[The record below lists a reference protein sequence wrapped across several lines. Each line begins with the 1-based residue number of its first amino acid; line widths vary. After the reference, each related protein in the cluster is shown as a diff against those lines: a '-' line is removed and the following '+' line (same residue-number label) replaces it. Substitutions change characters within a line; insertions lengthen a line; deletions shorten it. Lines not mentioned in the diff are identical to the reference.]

1 MGGRL
6 RYVDAIA
13 LYQSMAGD
21 PASYAGAGA
30 LNLAFPMD
38 ATDIVL
44 LQLVGACSLLGDI
57 GGTPQADK
65 PTVDEIREAESHMS
79 GLFDR

>member
-6 RYVDAIA
+6 RYADAIA
-13 LYQSMAGD
+13 LYQSMVGD
-21 PASYAGAGA
+21 PASYAGADA

-44 LQLVGACSLLGDI
+44 LQLIGARSLLGDI
-57 GGTPQADK
+57 GGKPETGK
-65 PTVDEIREAESHMS
+65 PTAEEIHEAETHMS
-79 GLFDR
+79 KLFG